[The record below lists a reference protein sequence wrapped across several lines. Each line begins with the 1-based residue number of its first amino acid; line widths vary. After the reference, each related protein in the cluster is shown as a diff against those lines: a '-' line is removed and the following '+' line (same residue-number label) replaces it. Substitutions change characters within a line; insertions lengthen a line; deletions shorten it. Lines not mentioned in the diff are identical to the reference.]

1 MKPIGTMYFLKISFE
16 HGAIA
21 FRTAKASFV
30 LLSKKLM
37 SFLWISVPFVLQRLN
52 KKKKQQKNIRL
63 TMYVVVQFYPWFKFY
78 FLLF

>member
-21 FRTAKASFV
+21 FRTANASFV

-52 KKKKQQKNIRL
+52 NNNNKKHKAD
-63 TMYVVVQFYPWFKFY
+63 YVRCGSILSLV
-78 FLLF
+78 

>member
-52 KKKKQQKNIRL
+52 NNNNKK
-63 TMYVVVQFYPWFKFY
+63 T
-78 FLLF
+78 

>member
-1 MKPIGTMYFLKISFE
+1 MKPIGTIYFLKISFE

-37 SFLWISVPFVLQRLN
+37 SFLWISVTFVLQRLN
-52 KKKKQQKNIRL
+52 KKK
-63 TMYVVVQFYPWFKFY
+63 T
-78 FLLF
+78 

>member
-1 MKPIGTMYFLKISFE
+1 MYFLKISFE

-21 FRTAKASFV
+21 FRTANASFV

-37 SFLWISVPFVLQRLN
+37 SFLRISVPLVLQRLN
-52 KKKKQQKNIRL
+52 KKKNIRL

>member
-1 MKPIGTMYFLKISFE
+1 MKPIGTMYFLKINFE

-52 KKKKQQKNIRL
+52 KKNKKTKKHKAD
-63 TMYVVVQFYPWFKFY
+63 YVRCGSVLSLV
-78 FLLF
+78 